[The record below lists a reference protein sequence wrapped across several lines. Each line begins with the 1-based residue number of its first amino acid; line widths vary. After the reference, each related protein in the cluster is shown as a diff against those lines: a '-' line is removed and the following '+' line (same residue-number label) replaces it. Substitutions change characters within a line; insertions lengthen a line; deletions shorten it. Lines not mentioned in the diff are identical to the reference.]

1 MSQLS
6 PTWAASA
13 PETAPFALAVDGV
26 RAADAWG
33 TATSRDRRTGLL
45 GTDGL
50 AGALWIDRCSCVH
63 TFGMRY
69 PLDVAFLDRAGL
81 VLATAAMKPS
91 RLGRPRFRARSVL
104 EMPAGRLRDW
114 NISTGSVIT
123 FVDRTI

>member
-13 PETAPFALAVDGV
+13 PETPPFALAVDGV
-26 RAADAWG
+26 RTAGAWG
-33 TATSRDRRTGLL
+33 TATSHDRRTGLL

-50 AGALWIDRCSCVH
+50 SGVLWIDRCSCVH

-69 PLDVAFLDRAGL
+69 PLEVAFLDRAGR
-81 VLATAAMKPS
+81 VLATTAMEPS
-91 RLGRPRFRARSVL
+91 RLGRPRLRARSVL

-123 FVDRTI
+123 FVDRAK

>member
-13 PETAPFALAVDGV
+13 PKTAPFALAVDGV
-26 RAADAWG
+26 RTSDAWCA
-33 TATSRDRRTGLL
+33 ATSRDRRTGLL

-50 AGALWIDRCSCVH
+50 SGVLWIDRCSCVH

-69 PLDVAFLDRAGL
+69 PLEVAFLDRAGC
-81 VLATAAMKPS
+81 VIATAAMEPS
-91 RLGRPRFRARSVL
+91 RLGRPRLRARSVL

-123 FVDRTI
+123 FVDPTT